1 MTCSIKQ
8 LLTLC
13 IVQLPVLAFAEN
25 NEDNQT
31 PKLTGEVY
39 TEVNYGHKYY
49 GEDRN
54 KWDFPHVVIAADL
67 VLGNGWSL
75 TGEFEYERF
84 YEDGEWGND
93 FKANY
98 ATNKF
103 FVAKK
108 WNEAV
113 NVKAGIIDVP
123 VGITNAGG
131 PALTIYDPESEAA
144 LLPMSWHEGGAAF
157 YGRLGKFSYTA
168 SALTYITAPFNS
180 SCMIG
185 GAASLGYEPADG
197 VGVSLSGFWGNSK
210 KGMVGYASPEYLGSN
225 GVALASLSA
234 TCERDGWIASTSL
247 VYSSD
252 EKAKAVGA
260 EAGFDFGSLTEVE
273 NLSIIPFVRYDGVW
287 NALEMPMNKLTL
299 GLNFSLVENLV
310 LKAEYGC
317 RHYCGGDS
325 EQHLDVGL
333 GYSLAF

>member
-1 MTCSIKQ
+1 M
-8 LLTLC
+8 
-13 IVQLPVLAFAEN
+13 
-25 NEDNQT
+25 
-31 PKLTGEVY
+31 TGEVY

-103 FVAKK
+103 FVTKK

-157 YGRLGKFSYTA
+157 YGRLGRISYTA

-197 VGVSLSGFWGNSK
+197 VGVALSGFWGN
-210 KGMVGYASPEYLGSN
+210 
-225 GVALASLSA
+225 
-234 TCERDGWIASTSL
+234 
-247 VYSSD
+247 
-252 EKAKAVGA
+252 
-260 EAGFDFGSLTEVE
+260 
-273 NLSIIPFVRYDGVW
+273 
-287 NALEMPMNKLTL
+287 
-299 GLNFSLVENLV
+299 
-310 LKAEYGC
+310 
-317 RHYCGGDS
+317 
-325 EQHLDVGL
+325 
-333 GYSLAF
+333 